1 MYTVLTAG
9 FDADDPR
16 PCAAASLPS
25 SRRRPARAA
34 ARNAVF
40 GLFLLSVVALAGG
53 CQALGAIA
61 SVAPESEKAQ
71 YAGLAGQSVAIMV
84 FVDRG
89 VLLDYPDLQ
98 LDLANT
104 IQSKLQANKA
114 PELKGTTYPLE
125 PRSIVRYQKDH
136 PELDA
141 LDVRDVAPRFNVTR
155 VIYIEVNDFGTRSE
169 IATELYRGSI
179 NASIKVLA
187 VADGKATVAYNE
199 SNITET
205 YPPKAPPQG
214 LPNTN
219 DTEVYQGIVDNF
231 SLDVSERFATHP
243 TEADDD

>member
-1 MYTVLTAG
+1 MVLTAG
-9 FDADDPR
+9 FDADDLR

-25 SRRRPARAA
+25 LRRRPARAA
-34 ARNAVF
+34 ARNAAF
-40 GLFLLSVVALAGG
+40 GLLLLSLVALAGG

-71 YAGLAGQSVAIMV
+71 YAGLAGQSVAVMV
-84 FVDRG
+84 YVDRG

-114 PELKGTTYPLE
+114 PELKGTTYPLQ
-125 PRSIVRYQKDH
+125 PRSIVRYQNDH

-141 LDVRDVAPRFNVTR
+141 LDVRDVAPRFNVSR
-155 VIYIEVNDFGTRSE
+155 LIYIEVNDFSTRSD

-179 NASIKVLA
+179 KATIKVLA
-187 VADGKATVAYNE
+187 VANGKATIAYTE
-199 SNITET
+199 SDVTET

-214 LPNTN
+214 LPNTT

-231 SLDVSERFATHP
+231 SLDVTERFATHP